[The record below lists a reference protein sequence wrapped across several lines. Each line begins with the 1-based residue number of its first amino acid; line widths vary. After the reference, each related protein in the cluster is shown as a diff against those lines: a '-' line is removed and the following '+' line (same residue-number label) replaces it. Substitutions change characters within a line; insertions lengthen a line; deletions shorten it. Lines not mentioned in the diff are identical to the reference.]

1 MSSFRDNA
9 SYWFRRIELYSIR
22 KGWLTP
28 MIRNHGGHSIAREY
42 EFLELYSRLHQEKVL
57 LQTVSEAFN
66 LWDLC
71 RSTGIFSSA
80 DIAEAGVYKGGSAR
94 LMCGVR
100 GPRALHLFD
109 TFGDHG
115 GMPET
120 LSGVDPIHKKGDFGD
135 SRLEEVKRL
144 FQGESKVNFYP
155 GFFPATANPVTN
167 REFSFVH
174 LDMDIYQSTLDGL
187 AFFWPRLVTGGMLA
201 SHDYSFIGNSGVKR
215 AFDEFFGNQ
224 PIPRI
229 RLWDTHVVVVKPPT
243 IGH

>member
-1 MSSFRDNA
+1 MV
-9 SYWFRRIELYSIR
+9 RR
-22 KGWLTP
+22 
-28 MIRNHGGHSIAREY
+28 HGCHSISQDA
-42 EFLELYSRLHQEKVL
+42 EFLELYSRLHHQKIL
-57 LQTVSEAFN
+57 LQSVSEAFN

-71 RSTGIFSSA
+71 RSTGIFSGA

-100 GPRALHLFD
+100 GARTLHLFD

-115 GMPET
+115 GMPQT
-120 LSGVDPIHKKGDFGD
+120 LSEVDPNHKKGDFGD
-135 SRLEEVKRL
+135 SRLDEVKRV
-144 FQGESKVNFYP
+144 FEGEPRVNFYP
-155 GFFPATANPVTN
+155 GFFPATATPVMG

-187 AFFWPRLVTGGMLA
+187 AFFWPRMVTGGILA
-201 SHDYSFIGNSGVKR
+201 SHDYSFISNSGVKK

-229 RLWDTHVVVVKPPT
+229 RLWDTHVAVVKPTKTVP
-243 IGH
+243 